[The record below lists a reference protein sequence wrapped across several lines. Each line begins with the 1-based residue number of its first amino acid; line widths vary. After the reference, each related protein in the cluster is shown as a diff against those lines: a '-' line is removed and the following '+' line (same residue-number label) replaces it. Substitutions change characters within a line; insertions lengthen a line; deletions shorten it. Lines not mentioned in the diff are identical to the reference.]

1 MNSRCRRLTANLT
14 EREAFFVTSSENV
27 FYLSGFSGEGMLL
40 LSLDRAVLITDFRYI
55 EDAQK
60 RAEGFMVADIARG
73 IRDIVPSEIRTLY
86 IEEENMTLAQLRKY
100 GEVMPGVRFADGG
113 GDKIAALRLIKEAE
127 EIEKITK
134 AADIAT
140 KAFSEVLSLMKPGVT
155 ERELALEFEYRVK
168 KAGGGGVSF
177 DTIVAS
183 GPNSSMPHAGVTDRV
198 LTPGDFVTMDF
209 GCVYDGY
216 CSDMTRTVAVGS
228 VSDKQRKVYETVLA
242 AQLAALEAVRA
253 GAACADVDAVAR
265 AIIADAGYGDA
276 FGHALGHGVGV
287 QIHEEPRL
295 SARSQQVLSDN
306 MVVTVEPGIYLPG
319 DFGVRIEDLVVV
331 NGEKTVNLSH
341 FTKELLI
348 L

>member
-1 MNSRCRRLTANLT
+1 MNSMMPEAN
-14 EREAFFVTSSENV
+14 REFDGEGGFFVTSSENV

-40 LSLDRAVLITDFRYI
+40 LSPDRAVLITDFRYI

-73 IRDIVPSEIRTLY
+73 IRDIVPSEISTLY

-183 GPNSSMPHAGVTDRV
+183 GPNSSMAAR
-198 LTPGDFVTMDF
+198 
-209 GCVYDGY
+209 GCDGP
-216 CSDMTRTVAVGS
+216 C
-228 VSDKQRKVYETVLA
+228 
-242 AQLAALEAVRA
+242 
-253 GAACADVDAVAR
+253 
-265 AIIADAGYGDA
+265 ADAG
-276 FGHALGHGVGV
+276 
-287 QIHEEPRL
+287 
-295 SARSQQVLSDN
+295 
-306 MVVTVEPGIYLPG
+306 
-319 DFGVRIEDLVVV
+319 
-331 NGEKTVNLSH
+331 
-341 FTKELLI
+341 
-348 L
+348 

>member
-14 EREAFFVTSSENV
+14 EGEAFFVTSSENV

-40 LSLDRAVLITDFRYI
+40 LSPDRAVLITDFRYI

-113 GDKIAALRLIKEAE
+113 GDNAALRLIKEAE

-140 KAFSEVLSLMKPGVT
+140 AAFERVLSLMKPGVT

-209 GCVYDGY
+209 GCVYAGY

-228 VSDKQRKVYETVLA
+228 VSDKQRKVYETVRA

-319 DFGVRIEDLVVV
+319 EFGVRIEDLVVV

>member
-14 EREAFFVTSSENV
+14 EGEAFFVTSSENV

-40 LSLDRAVLITDFRYI
+40 LSPDRAVLITDFRYI

-127 EIEKITK
+127 EIEK

-140 KAFSEVLSLMKPGVT
+140 AAFERVLSLMKPGVT

-265 AIIADAGYGDA
+265 GIIADAGYGDA

-319 DFGVRIEDLVVV
+319 EFGVRIEDLVVV